1 MKSEKE
7 IEAFYIK
14 LKEQLAATSTWPSI
28 YLYKFII
35 PTSLEKTAEI
45 EKIFEAT
52 DAVFTTRESSKG
64 KYSSLSIKVTMKSPD
79 AVIKK
84 YMEVSKVEG
93 VISL

>member
-7 IEAFYIK
+7 IKEFYDK
-14 LKEQLAATSTWPSI
+14 LKLQLVDTSSWPAI

-35 PTSLEKTAEI
+35 PSSLEKIGEI
-45 EKIFEAT
+45 ENIFDNT
-52 DAVFTTRESSKG
+52 NAVFSTRNSSKG
-64 KYSSLSIKVTMKSPD
+64 KYSSLTIKVTMKSPD
-79 AVIKK
+79 KVVEK

>member
-7 IEAFYIK
+7 IKEFYDK
-14 LKEQLAATSTWPSI
+14 LKTQLTDTSTWPAT

-35 PTSLEKTAEI
+35 PVSLEKTTEI
-45 EKIFEAT
+45 EKVFDGT

-64 KYSSLSIKVTMKSPD
+64 KYSSISIKVTMESPEE
-79 AVIKK
+79 VIEK
-84 YMEVSKVEG
+84 YKEVSKVEG